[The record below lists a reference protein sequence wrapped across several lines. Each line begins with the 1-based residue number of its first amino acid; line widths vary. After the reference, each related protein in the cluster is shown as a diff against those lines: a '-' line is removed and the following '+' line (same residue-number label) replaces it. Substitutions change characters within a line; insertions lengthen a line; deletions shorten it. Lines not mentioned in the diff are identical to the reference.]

1 MRKKVGSWLADLLA
15 LLMLWLGIS
24 SVEIQLHAAPG
35 TVSRLPALQ
44 SQMFQNL
51 QNLVQQMSVDHTV
64 HWKHSEPHGGEVI
77 TSMSVAPTNFDGCSV
92 VWSQTQEGTRPGEL
106 FYIETHRFEV
116 PLSSM
121 DAKQITVEPV
131 GAGQSVRPGIQPGDY
146 YTVLLHSLGGKNSV
160 NMVEH
165 NITFNQKKG
174 PIASVEQLMVSSA
187 WVRVVHEEQGETLK
201 TDFQQAI
208 ASCIAAGQ

>member
-1 MRKKVGSWLADLLA
+1 MHRQVNWFAGVLAFSMLLLA
-15 LLMLWLGIS
+15 IA
-24 SVEIQLHAAPG
+24 VVRIQAHASP
-35 TVSRLPALQ
+35 RPALRMSTLQ
-44 SQMFQNL
+44 SQMFQDL
-51 QNLVQQMSVDHTV
+51 QNLSQTMSVDHTV

-106 FYIETHRFEV
+106 FYVETHRFEV
-116 PLSSM
+116 PLATM
-121 DAKQITVEPV
+121 DPKQITVAPV
-131 GAGQSVRPGIQPGDY
+131 SAGQSTRPGIEPGDY

-174 PIASVEQLMVSSA
+174 PVASVQQLMVSNA
-187 WVRVVHEEQGETLK
+187 WVRVVHQEQGETLK
-201 TDFQQAI
+201 TQFQQAI
-208 ASCIAAGQ
+208 AACVAAGQ

>member
-1 MRKKVGSWLADLLA
+1 MHRQGSWFAGFLVFTMLPLAIAGVRIQPHASPRPA
-15 LLMLWLGIS
+15 LRMF
-24 SVEIQLHAAPG
+24 
-35 TVSRLPALQ
+35 TLQ
-44 SQMFQNL
+44 SQMFQDL
-51 QNLVQQMSVDHTV
+51 QNLAQEMSIDHTV

-77 TSMSVAPTNFDGCSV
+77 TAMSVAPTNFDGCSV

-106 FYIETHRFEV
+106 FYVETHRFEV
-116 PLSSM
+116 PLATM
-121 DAKQITVEPV
+121 DAKQITVAPV
-131 GAGQSVRPGIQPGDY
+131 RAGQSTRPGIEPGDY
-146 YTVLLHSLGGKNSV
+146 YTVLLHSLGGKNTV
-160 NMVEH
+160 NMVDH

-187 WVRVVHEEQGETLK
+187 WVRVVRPGQGETLK

>member
-1 MRKKVGSWLADLLA
+1 MHRLGSWFAGFLVFSMLPLAIA
-15 LLMLWLGIS
+15 G
-24 SVEIQLHAAPG
+24 VRIQPHTSPP
-35 TVSRLPALQ
+35 PALRMSTLQ
-44 SQMFQNL
+44 SRMFQDL
-51 QNLVQQMSVDHTV
+51 QNLSQEMSIDHTV

-77 TSMSVAPTNFDGCSV
+77 TAMSVAPTNFDGCSV

>member
-1 MRKKVGSWLADLLA
+1 
-15 LLMLWLGIS
+15 MLWLGIS
-24 SVEIQLHAAPG
+24 GAEIQLRAAPR
-35 TVSRLPALQ
+35 TVSRSAVLQ

-51 QNLVQQMSVDHTV
+51 QNLAQQLSVDHTV

-77 TSMSVAPTNFDGCSV
+77 TAMSVAPTNFDGCSV

-106 FYIETHRFEV
+106 FYVETHRFEV

-131 GAGQSVRPGIQPGDY
+131 GAGQSARPGIEPGDY
-146 YTVLLHSLGGKNSV
+146 YTVLLHSLGGKNTV
-160 NMVEH
+160 NMVDH

-187 WVRVVHEEQGETLK
+187 WVRVRQQENGETLK